1 MIDRL
6 IGIAAVGPD
15 WVLWLLLLISL
26 VSVATI
32 IERVVFFRRRRLRFV
47 PFSQALEA
55 ALRTSDL
62 GAVRRLLQSTPGP
75 ESRILLRALD
85 WFDDGPDAMSEVLE
99 MAIREQRLEMEHGS
113 TFLGTVGNNAPFV
126 GLLGTV
132 LGVVAAFQQLGA
144 TSGLSMGTVM
154 GGIAEALI
162 ATALGIGV
170 ALPAVVAY
178 NLFTRRADETED
190 NARALMSL
198 ILAHRKSIRFG
209 AAPSVAAVGTSS
221 PVRATALP
229 A

>member
-1 MIDRL
+1 VIERL

-15 WVLWLLLLISL
+15 WVLWLLLLMSL
-26 VSVATI
+26 LSVATI
-32 IERVVFFRRRRLRFV
+32 IERFVFFRRRRLRVV
-47 PFSQALEA
+47 PFSRSLEA
-55 ALRTSDL
+55 ALRTGDL
-62 GAVRRLLQSTPGP
+62 SAVRTLLKSTPGP
-75 ESRILLRALD
+75 ESVILLRALD

-99 MAIREQRLEMEHGS
+99 LAIRESRLELEHGS

-132 LGVVAAFQQLGA
+132 LGVVAAFQELGETA
-144 TSGLSMGTVM
+144 GTSMGSVM

-162 ATALGIGV
+162 ATGLGIAV

-178 NLFTRRADETED
+178 NLFTKRAYETED

-209 AAPSVAAVGTSS
+209 TRPMVAAATPVAVG
-221 PVRATALP
+221 
-229 A
+229 